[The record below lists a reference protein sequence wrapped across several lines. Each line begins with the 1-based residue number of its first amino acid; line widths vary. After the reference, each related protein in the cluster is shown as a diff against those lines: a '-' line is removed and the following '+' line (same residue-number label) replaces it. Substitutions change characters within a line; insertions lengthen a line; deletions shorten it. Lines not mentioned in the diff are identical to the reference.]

1 MPKKGRNK
9 RRPRILAITLARG
22 GSKSVPRKNIL
33 PINGVPLIG
42 YTIAEAQRSTYI
54 TRYII
59 STDDAEITRV
69 AKRLGAEVPFTRPA
83 HLATDTA
90 TSADALIHA
99 VDFIEQAEGKK
110 YDYIVELMCTNPMKT
125 AEDIDAIIEKL
136 IVTGADSVIGVVQLE
151 EYHPARVKKIVNDRL
166 VDFAV
171 PETSSRRQDLKPPAY
186 LRNGAIYAMK
196 RNVLMVD
203 GFRYGT
209 RNSRPYIM
217 PWEKSVNVDSPID
230 FMIARELIKKYPR
243 PYIRAGKK
251 PKRHAGKKR
260 R

>member
-1 MPKKGRNK
+1 M
-9 RRPRILAITLARG
+9 
-22 GSKSVPRKNIL
+22 PRKNVL

-42 YTIAEAQRSTYI
+42 YTIAEAKRSKYI
-54 TRYII
+54 TRYIV
-59 STDDAEITRV
+59 STDDAEIARV
-69 AKRLGAEVPFTRPA
+69 ARRLGAEVPFTRPA

-99 VDFIEQAEGKK
+99 ATFMEKQEGEE

-125 AEDIDAIIEKL
+125 AEDIDAIISKL
-136 IVTGADSVIGVVQLE
+136 IETKADSVIGVVQLE

-186 LRNGAIYAMK
+186 LRNGAIYAIK
-196 RNVLMVD
+196 RDVLMVK

-209 RNSRPYIM
+209 KNSRPYIM
-217 PWEKSVNVDSPID
+217 PWEKSVNVDSAID
-230 FMIARELIKKYPR
+230 FMIAKELIKKYPR
-243 PYIRAGKK
+243 SYIKPAKVKK
-251 PKRHAGKKR
+251 QHAHKSKKKR
-260 R
+260 